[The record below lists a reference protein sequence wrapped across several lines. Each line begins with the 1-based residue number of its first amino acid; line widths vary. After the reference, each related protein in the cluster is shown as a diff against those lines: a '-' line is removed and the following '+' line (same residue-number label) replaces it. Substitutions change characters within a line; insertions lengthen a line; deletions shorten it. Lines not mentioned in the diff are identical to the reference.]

1 MKKLQNLSKEQ
12 AEQLLKQL
20 FRDVGVEITWK
31 FDDALRNIKTDE
43 RYQFIKMS
51 MSQKKQI
58 FSDYLQEAREEE
70 IAKS

>member
-51 MSQKKQI
+51 MQQKKQI
-58 FSDYLQEAREEE
+58 FSDYLEELREED
-70 IAKS
+70 IA

>member
-12 AEQLLKQL
+12 AEQLLKQM

-43 RYQFIKMS
+43 RY
-51 MSQKKQI
+51 
-58 FSDYLQEAREEE
+58 
-70 IAKS
+70 

>member
-20 FRDVGVEITWK
+20 FRDVGVETTWK

-51 MSQKKQI
+51 MQQKKQI
-58 FSDYLQEAREEE
+58 FSDYLEELREED
-70 IAKS
+70 IA

>member
-1 MKKLQNLSKEQ
+1 MEKNVQKEKENAIEMKKLQNLSKEQ

-43 RYQFIKMS
+43 RY
-51 MSQKKQI
+51 
-58 FSDYLQEAREEE
+58 
-70 IAKS
+70 

>member
-12 AEQLLKQL
+12 AEQLLKQM

-51 MSQKKQI
+51 MQYKKQI
-58 FSDYLQEAREEE
+58 F
-70 IAKS
+70 

>member
-20 FRDVGVEITWK
+20 FRDVGVEVTWK

>member
-12 AEQLLKQL
+12 AEQLLKQM
-20 FRDVGVEITWK
+20 FRDVGVETTWK

-51 MSQKKQI
+51 MHQKKQI
-58 FSDYLQEAREEE
+58 F
-70 IAKS
+70 

>member
-12 AEQLLKQL
+12 SEQLLKQM
-20 FRDVGVEITWK
+20 FRDVGVETTWK

-51 MSQKKQI
+51 MQQKKQI
-58 FSDYLQEAREEE
+58 F
-70 IAKS
+70 

>member
-1 MKKLQNLSKEQ
+1 MNNLTDQQIIEKAQKEKENAIEMKKLQNLSKEQ

-43 RYQFIKMS
+43 RY
-51 MSQKKQI
+51 
-58 FSDYLQEAREEE
+58 
-70 IAKS
+70 

>member
-12 AEQLLKQL
+12 AEQLLKQM

-51 MSQKKQI
+51 MQQKKQI
-58 FSDYLQEAREEE
+58 F
-70 IAKS
+70 